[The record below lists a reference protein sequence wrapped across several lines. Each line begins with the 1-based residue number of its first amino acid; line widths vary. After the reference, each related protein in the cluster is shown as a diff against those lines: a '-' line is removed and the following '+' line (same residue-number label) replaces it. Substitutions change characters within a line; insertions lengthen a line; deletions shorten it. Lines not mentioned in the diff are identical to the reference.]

1 MSKVINVK
9 LSEKGLDDLLN
20 KINKVQIELDK
31 AVKESIKEVADEAV
45 IKILEKM
52 AEPRPPYKIWREPNN
67 FSAVD
72 TGELANSTKIVTNG
86 NITII
91 SQASDHA
98 FNVEFGDGQY
108 FGGYPDVSKIPSG
121 VPEHESWYYYYG
133 AIPGSN
139 RWNVAGNPNF
149 SRGQY
154 AVGQMYHGGQYIRE
168 NLSKRVQKK
177 GSDALSK
184 I

>member
-1 MSKVINVK
+1 MSKKIKFK
-9 LSEKGLDDLLN
+9 LSESGLDELLN
-20 KINKVQIELDK
+20 KLNILETELDK
-31 AVKESIKEVADEAV
+31 AVKESIKEVADETEIV
-45 IKILEKM
+45 ILEKM

-67 FSAVD
+67 FSAID
-72 TGELANSTKIVTNG
+72 TGELANSTRIETNG
-86 NITII
+86 NTTII
-91 SQASDHA
+91 SQEGDHV

-108 FGGYPDVSKIPSG
+108 FGGYPDANKIPSG
-121 VPEHESWYYYYG
+121 VPEHESWYNYYG

-139 RWNVAGNPNF
+139 RWDVAGNPNF

-154 AVGQMYHGGQYIRE
+154 AVGQMYHGGQYIKE

-177 GSDALSK
+177 GRDALSK

>member
-31 AVKESIKEVADEAV
+31 AVKESIKEVAYETN
-45 IKILEKM
+45 IKIIEEM
-52 AEPRPPYKIWREPNN
+52 AKPRPPAGYNAI
-67 FSAVD
+67 D
-72 TGELANSTKIVTNG
+72 TGDLANSTTITTQG
-86 NITII
+86 NKTII
-91 SQASDHA
+91 TQKGENA
-98 FNVEFGDGQY
+98 FAVEFGDGEY
-108 FGGYPDVSKIPSG
+108 FYEEPSYPDKSKIPSG
-121 VPEHESWYYYYG
+121 VPIHGGGYSYKPKIYS
-133 AIPGSN
+133 P
-139 RWNVAGNPNF
+139 RWNKEKDPNKYN
-149 SRGQY
+149 SAHGQY

>member
-31 AVKESIKEVADEAV
+31 AVKESIKEVADETKV
-45 IKILEKM
+45 KIIEKM
-52 AEPRPPYKIWREPNN
+52 AEPRLPHGFNAI
-67 FSAVD
+67 D
-72 TGELANSTKIVTNG
+72 TGELASSTQVITQG
-86 NITII
+86 NITLIT
-91 SQASDHA
+91 QQGENA
-98 FNVEFGDGQY
+98 FNVEFGDGIY
-108 FGGYPDVSKIPSG
+108 FGDYPDISKIPSG
-121 VPEHESWYYYYG
+121 VPEHSTSYAYTPKENST
-133 AIPGSN
+133 
-139 RWNVAGNPNF
+139 RWFNSGFAH
-149 SRGQY
+149 GQY